1 MEEFLREIDDSSV
14 GFQLH
19 FGGVGLATSGLES
32 AERHAPVLF
41 LSLMSLCTFYFM
53 SYLFRLL

>member
-19 FGGVGLATSGLES
+19 SGGVGLATSSLES
-32 AERHAPVLF
+32 AECHVIYMFFLA
-41 LSLMSLCTFYFM
+41 LSLCVAFSM
-53 SYLFRLL
+53 